1 MKEQE
6 IISAQQELKHLRT
19 RCGKVYALGN
29 NRFRAVVQ
37 TTPVH
42 EYDAATRQWVELSA
56 EKRQQMAAQA
66 QSPIAT
72 FADNSADSA
81 AGILDTY
88 VKEGSQQN
96 FSHDERLWISNTN
109 YYGNRLT
116 YLKVVDLPR
125 LGANHFITS
134 AKLCVRNV
142 YAPTADTAIM
152 CTEVLEDW
160 NPETITYDHQPDVS
174 GVYQDYCRV
183 LKNQYSW
190 KEFDVTSLARKWYL
204 GDNHGVQLSAP
215 ESESSFSQ
223 LHSSETANQPYF
235 VLEYASLAG
244 LESYLTY
251 DHQSAGLA
259 GTGSVSL
266 VNGNLIFSHA
276 DTAMNG
282 NRLPVSIT
290 HYYNS
295 CDSDKDEFGMGY
307 GWRTSLHQ
315 TLHKVLYNGEVAFVY
330 TDGDGTEHFF
340 KKNKDNQKKYSDQSG
355 LSLTLEIGDENITIT
370 DKGDNVMTFP
380 LVSDTPTED
389 APETGKALI
398 QKIQDAVG
406 NEVTVTAVANSPLKI
421 ASVTDGANRVTT
433 LHYTDGRCDRI
444 RTPWQDAEN
453 CVRFDYYD
461 YYNEETLYITHE
473 DGRMSKYEYKVVNGY
488 HLLVS
493 ASAIEKHVDQQPDKK
508 LADVTYEY
516 SNTDAIDG
524 LPHCITHAT
533 VTGTKNGTTLTA
545 ANVSYTYG
553 NHMALVKDE
562 ISGKTLRY
570 HFNDDGNQVSV
581 DDELGYAM
589 YTRYDRTDDNAN
601 APINHATER
610 SRMQRVVRNLLLD
623 PMCEENSSV
632 WEKSSTG
639 TITRDQSTRQF
650 GLVSYR
656 LTIWSSD
663 CVYVRQAVTLTPGKS
678 YTLSGYVRSGGPR
691 GVMRVAYTVGNETF
705 TLDSEPGKVWEKTD
719 NMPYERVSV
728 SFTLPEDA
736 EPKVYCMAYCD
747 MQNGFA
753 GGNCWF
759 DAMQLEEGL
768 TLNHFNMVQNSD
780 FSLTGTDGK
789 PKAWTV
795 GKNDA
800 SYVEV
805 LPLEAPKDEFHAPDC
820 LKHDNTQKI
829 RLTGRYDRT
838 VTYYQ
843 QFRHYGKIGDRFT
856 VGGWCSSFAKKNDPD
871 NYIYC
876 RITVLFTAG
885 NPDNANCYWATGGSA
900 VFNAE
905 EGNWQFASAGIVA
918 PNNCT
923 YIRVVLQMNRQMN
936 FADFTGIYLYPE
948 AFGTQYVYDK
958 NGNRKTRKMLYG
970 GQEKSEFDDAD
981 NLTKHT
987 AAGRTVSSTFH
998 YGDTEAEQK
1007 KHLLLKSIAPL
1018 GSVGTFSYDNFGNPL
1033 TSQVQNADANPSYF
1047 IRGETS
1053 YTDDGNYVAGQKD
1066 ARGKIVRTET
1076 DPQRGTT
1083 TSVTDAK
1090 GQTVE
1095 YKYDEL
1101 RRIVKTSANVGA
1113 KEGILTA
1120 HNEYTYD
1127 AKRGNLVEI
1136 RHNTDG
1142 NTANDVVYSFE
1153 QDALGRQTAVKVG
1166 NQTLSQSQYQNDPT
1180 KPNFGTLTATTY
1192 GNGAKVSSRYDDFNR
1207 VTGVV
1212 YGEETAPRYEYD
1224 YNAKGQVAR
1233 VRDNLLNRT
1242 TQSEYDLANRP
1253 VRVKT
1258 SEDAKHVYTGQVA
1271 YDNVYGNLSEFTE
1284 KVGENRQEYGTKF
1297 GYDDENRPTSLT
1309 YSIGATTI
1317 GQSTTTIDK
1326 LNRTTFSAVKLG
1338 SKTFTIEYHFAAGGY
1353 GTGSVTNLVA
1363 SITQPG
1369 CNCGYGYDDNGNIA
1383 SATLNGKWTGYTYD
1397 ALGQLVQVNDHS
1409 DTRSGENGT
1418 TWKYTYDLGGNI
1430 LKKERFA
1437 YADTTSPL
1445 ETVTYEY
1452 GDANWRDKLT
1462 AVNGNAI
1469 RYDAIGNPLS
1479 DGTWTYTWQ
1488 NGRQLQKV
1496 QKSGVTAEFVYN
1508 ADGLRVQKT
1517 VNGVATNYTLH
1528 GKNVVHMTSGTDE
1541 LHFFYDAQ
1549 NRPAV
1554 VVYNGTA
1561 YAYVK
1566 SLQGDIVAIL
1576 DENGNAVVS
1585 YGYDAWGAPL
1595 WCTGELAETLGK
1607 VQPFRYRGYVFDEE
1621 TGLYYLR
1628 SRYYNPGWGRF
1639 VNADNMIAELN
1650 LFTYCKDSPILLYD
1664 PNGKWSLNKTVIE
1677 DAKSYV
1683 RNIVNQTAALISKAV
1698 LNYNFEISE
1707 EQKIEQFFDDVS
1719 QELGYSMPKD
1729 NGSGSWKYY
1738 ANSVV
1743 KTDGQIK
1750 KILSAILEL
1759 SVTTASGVITTA
1771 IISSMPVG
1779 GAVAMAEYGVETLIK
1794 DAITSQYPT
1803 IPDGVYTSE
1812 TVEYRESLGWK
1823 TEYVVYY
1830 HYLHGYD
1837 SNGYYYSA
1845 IWKQTFAL
1853 TPFGTDQYNFIYK
1866 QRN

>member
-42 EYDAATRQWVELSA
+42 EYDAATHQWVELSA

-66 QSPIAT
+66 HSPIAT
-72 FADNSADSA
+72 FTDNSADSA

-88 VKEGSQQN
+88 VKEGSTHN

-152 CTEVLEDW
+152 CKEVLKDW
-160 NPETITYDHQPDVS
+160 DPETITYDHQPDVS

-183 LKNQYSW
+183 VKNQYSW
-190 KEFDVTSLARKWYL
+190 KELDVTSLARKWYL
-204 GDNHGVQLSAP
+204 GENHGVQLSAP
-215 ESESSFSQ
+215 TSESSFSQ

-251 DHQSAGLA
+251 DHQSAELA

-315 TLHKVLYNGEVAFVY
+315 TLHKVLYNGEVEFVY

-340 KKNKDNQKKYSDQSG
+340 KKNKDDQKKYSDQSG
-355 LSLTLEIGDENITIT
+355 LSLTLEVGDENVTIT
-370 DKGDNVMTFP
+370 DKGDNGMTFP

-389 APETGKALI
+389 APETAKVLI
-398 QKIQDAVG
+398 QKIQDAIG
-406 NEVTVTAVANSPLKI
+406 NEVTVTAVADSPLKI
-421 ASVTDGANRVTT
+421 ASVTDGAGRVTT
-433 LHYTDGRCDRI
+433 FHYTNGRYDRI
-444 RTPWQDAEN
+444 QTPWQDEN
-453 CVRFDYYD
+453 SCVRFDYN
-461 YYNEETLYITHE
+461 NEETLYITHE

-493 ASAIEKHVDQQPDKK
+493 ASAIEQHVENQEDKK

-516 SNTDAIDG
+516 SNTNAIDG

-589 YTRYDRTDDNAN
+589 YTRYDRIDDNAN

-632 WEKSSTG
+632 WKKSSSG

-691 GVMRVAYTVGNETF
+691 GVMRVAYTVGNETV

-728 SFTLPEDA
+728 SFTLPENA

-747 MQNGFA
+747 MQDGFK

-780 FSLTGTDGK
+780 FSVTGTDGK
-789 PKAWTV
+789 PKAWTI

-805 LPLEAPKDEFHAPDC
+805 LPLDAPKDEFHAPDC

-829 RLTGRYDRT
+829 HLLGRYDRT

-876 RITVLFTAG
+876 RITVQFTSAD
-885 NPDNANCYWATGGSA
+885 PVTDKSYWATGGSA

-948 AFGTQYVYDK
+948 AFGTQYIYDK

-970 GQEKSEFDDAD
+970 GQEKAEFDDAD

-987 AAGRTVSSTFH
+987 AAGRTVSSIFH

-1018 GSVGTFSYDNFGNPL
+1018 GSVSKFSYDNFGNPL
-1033 TSQVQNADANPSYF
+1033 TSQVQNAEENPSYF

-1053 YTDDGNYVAGQKD
+1053 YTNDGNYVTEQKD

-1076 DPQRGTT
+1076 DLQRGTT

-1090 GQTVE
+1090 GQTVTYE
-1095 YKYDEL
+1095 YDNL
-1101 RRIVKTSANVGA
+1101 RRIVKTSAKMGA
-1113 KEGILTA
+1113 EAGLPTV

-1142 NTANDVVYSFE
+1142 NAANDVVYTFE

-1166 NQTLSQSQYQNDPT
+1166 NQILSQSQYQNDPT

-1192 GNGAKVSSRYDDFNR
+1192 GNGAKISSRYDDFNR

-1233 VRDNLLNRT
+1233 IRDNLLNRT

-1284 KVGENRQEYGTKF
+1284 KVGENRQEFGTKF

-1309 YSIGATTI
+1309 YSASGKKI

-1338 SKTFTIEYHFAAGGY
+1338 SKTFTSEYHFAAGGY
-1353 GTGSVTNLVA
+1353 GTGSVTNLVS

-1397 ALGQLVQVNDHS
+1397 ALGQLIQVNDHS

-1437 YADTTSPL
+1437 YADTTTPL
-1445 ETVTYEY
+1445 ETITYEY

-1462 AVNGNAI
+1462 AVNGSTI
-1469 RYDAIGNPLS
+1469 RYDAIGNPLN

-1488 NGRQLQKV
+1488 NGRQLQKM
-1496 QKSGVTAEFVYN
+1496 QKAGVTAEFVYN

-1517 VNGVATNYTLH
+1517 VNGVATKYTLH
-1528 GKNVVHMTSGTDE
+1528 GKNVVHMTHGTDE

-1554 VVYNGTA
+1554 VVYNGVP

-1566 SLQGDIVAIL
+1566 SLQGDVIAIL
-1576 DENGNAVVS
+1576 DAAGNVVVS
-1585 YGYDAWGAPL
+1585 YVYDAWGAPI
-1595 WCTGELAETLGK
+1595 GKSGSMAETLGTLN
-1607 VQPFRYRGYVFDEE
+1607 PFRYRGYVFDEE

-1628 SRYYNPGWGRF
+1628 SRYYNAQWGRF
-1639 VNADNMIAELN
+1639 VNADNVLNICATSNCNRVPNAFAYCSNGVIQRTDTDGKLWDLIFDIVSFVGSVVDVIENPTDPWAWASLTGDAIDLFTPLLSGCGEATRALRAATTVIDAADTAKDVAKSADTVVDLAKTVHKRWHVGDPIDALTAAGKVPSWSTIRQRFWKTIAALYPDIEQSERLQRGLAMLDEAGTSIELHHPKYRKGEN
-1650 LFTYCKDSPILLYD
+1650 LFTFGPIRREDHILLH
-1664 PNGKWSLNKTVIE
+1664 
-1677 DAKSYV
+1677 
-1683 RNIVNQTAALISKAV
+1683 
-1698 LNYNFEISE
+1698 
-1707 EQKIEQFFDDVS
+1707 S
-1719 QELGYSMPKD
+1719 QD
-1729 NGSGSWKYY
+1729 
-1738 ANSVV
+1738 
-1743 KTDGQIK
+1743 
-1750 KILSAILEL
+1750 
-1759 SVTTASGVITTA
+1759 
-1771 IISSMPVG
+1771 
-1779 GAVAMAEYGVETLIK
+1779 
-1794 DAITSQYPT
+1794 
-1803 IPDGVYTSE
+1803 
-1812 TVEYRESLGWK
+1812 
-1823 TEYVVYY
+1823 
-1830 HYLHGYD
+1830 
-1837 SNGYYYSA
+1837 
-1845 IWKQTFAL
+1845 
-1853 TPFGTDQYNFIYK
+1853 
-1866 QRN
+1866 

>member
-1 MKEQE
+1 MSNQENNQEQ
-6 IISAQQELKHLRT
+6 IQFPAQQELKHLRT

-42 EYDAATRQWVELSA
+42 EYDAATHQWVELSA

-66 QSPIAT
+66 HSPIAT
-72 FADNSADSA
+72 FADNTKNA

-88 VKEGSQQN
+88 VKEGSTQN

-125 LGANHFITS
+125 LGANHFITA

-152 CTEVLEDW
+152 CKEVLEDW
-160 NPETITYDHQPDVS
+160 NPETITYENRPEVS

-204 GDNHGVQLSAP
+204 GENHGVQLSAP
-215 ESESSFSQ
+215 KSESSFSQ

-340 KKNKDNQKKYSDQSG
+340 KKNNDDQKKYSDQSG
-355 LSLTLEIGDENITIT
+355 LSLTLEVGDENITIT
-370 DKGDNVMTFP
+370 DKGDNVMMFP

-389 APETGKALI
+389 APETAKALI

-406 NEVTVTAVANSPLKI
+406 NEVTVTAVADSPLKI
-421 ASVTDGANRVTT
+421 ASVTDGAGRVTT
-433 LHYTDGRCDRI
+433 FHYTDGRCDRI
-444 RTPWQDAEN
+444 QTPWQDEN
-453 CVRFDYYD
+453 SCVRFNH
-461 YYNEETLYITHE
+461 YNEETLYITHE
-473 DGRMSKYEYKVVNGY
+473 DGRMSKYEYALANGY

-508 LADVTYEY
+508 LADVTYKY
-516 SNTDAIDG
+516 SNTNAIDG

-656 LTIWSSD
+656 LTISANKSA
-663 CVYVRQAVTLTPGKS
+663 YVRQAVTLTPGKS

-691 GVMRVAYTVGNETF
+691 GVMRVAYTVGGQEI

-728 SFTLPEDA
+728 SFTLPENA

-789 PKAWTV
+789 PKAWTI

-805 LPLEAPKDEFHAPDC
+805 LPLEAPNDEFHAPDC

-829 RLTGRYDRT
+829 RLAGRYDRT
-838 VTYYQ
+838 ITYYQ

-876 RITVLFTAG
+876 RITVQFTSAD
-885 NPDNANCYWATGGSA
+885 PVTDKSYWATGGSA

-987 AAGRTVSSTFH
+987 AAGRTVSSTFS
-998 YGDTEAEQK
+998 YGDTEAEHK

-1018 GSVGTFSYDNFGNPL
+1018 GSVSTFTYDNFGNPL
-1033 TSQVQNADANPSYF
+1033 TSQVQNAEENPSYF
-1047 IRGETS
+1047 IHSETT
-1053 YTDDGNYVAGQKD
+1053 YTGDGNYATEQKD

-1090 GQTVE
+1090 GQTVTYE
-1095 YKYDEL
+1095 YDNL

-1142 NTANDVVYSFE
+1142 NAANDVTYSFE

-1166 NQTLSQSQYQNDPT
+1166 NQTLSQSAYQNDPT

-1192 GNGAKVSSRYDDFNR
+1192 GNGAKISSRYDDFNR

-1284 KVGENRQEYGTKF
+1284 KVGENRQEFGTKF

-1309 YSIGATTI
+1309 YSASGKEI

-1326 LNRTTFSAVKLG
+1326 LNRTTFSEVKLG
-1338 SKTFTIEYHFAAGGY
+1338 SKTFTSEYHFAAGGY

-1397 ALGQLVQVNDHS
+1397 ALGQLIQVNDHS
-1409 DTRSGENGT
+1409 DTRSGGNGT

-1437 YADTTSPL
+1437 YADTTTPL
-1445 ETVTYEY
+1445 ETVTYTY

-1462 AVNGNAI
+1462 AVNGSTI
-1469 RYDAIGNPLS
+1469 CYDAIGNPLN

-1488 NGRQLQKV
+1488 NGRQLQKM
-1496 QKSGVTAEFVYN
+1496 QKAGVTVEFVYN

-1517 VNGVATNYTLH
+1517 VNGVATKYTLH

-1549 NRPAV
+1549 NRPTV
-1554 VVYNGTA
+1554 VVYNGVP

-1576 DENGNAVVS
+1576 DENGNTVVS
-1585 YGYDAWGAPL
+1585 YGYDAWGATL

-1628 SRYYNPGWGRF
+1628 SRYYSSECCRF
-1639 VNADNMIAELN
+1639 VISDNSTGAIGKLIRSNTYAYCENNAPNKVDDDGRESMWLGRRASKKELINAVDNLPFITRAKHVGGNAYDALKTMEKYNSEIVQWAE
-1650 LFTYCKDSPILLYD
+1650 Y
-1664 PNGKWSLNKTVIE
+1664 
-1677 DAKSYV
+1677 
-1683 RNIVNQTAALISKAV
+1683 
-1698 LNYNFEISE
+1698 FEIPTAMLQSVIFRE
-1707 EQKIEQFFDDVS
+1707 MICYGLDDVVGDRI
-1719 QELGYSMPKD
+1719 LPD
-1729 NGSGSWKYY
+1729 
-1738 ANSVV
+1738 ASV
-1743 KTDGQIK
+1743 GLAQIK
-1750 KILSAILEL
+1750 P
-1759 SVTTASGVITTA
+1759 TTA
-1771 IISSMPVG
+1771 IKAVQMVYG
-1779 GAVAMAEYGVETLIK
+1779 GPCQYSQEEMKKQLWNPHNSIYYAAMVLKMEAIRLDYTNTNDLTREQIQEVITKYNGDPSYGAATILYY
-1794 DAITSQYPT
+1794 DAFQECLME
-1803 IPDGVYTSE
+1803 DAM
-1812 TVEYRESLGWK
+1812 
-1823 TEYVVYY
+1823 
-1830 HYLHGYD
+1830 D
-1837 SNGYYYSA
+1837 
-1845 IWKQTFAL
+1845 
-1853 TPFGTDQYNFIYK
+1853 
-1866 QRN
+1866 